1 MKSNHNIIRELL
13 KRHPDGL
20 KSSDI
25 AKFTGID
32 VRSVNKSLESVFG
45 VYIDRWEK
53 ATYRNTLAAF
63 WIVVD
68 VPVNCP
74 KPENMGRRSR
84 ERIRNPDD
92 VIFLKRRQGEI
103 ND

>member
-45 VYIDRWEK
+45 VYIDRWEN
-53 ATYRNTLAAF
+53 ATYRNTLAAV
-63 WIVVD
+63 WVVVN
-68 VPVNCP
+68 VPENCP
-74 KPENMGRRSR
+74 KPNNTGRRSR
-84 ERIRNPDD
+84 ERLCETTD
-92 VIFLKRRQGEI
+92 
-103 ND
+103 

>member
-45 VYIDRWEK
+45 VYIDRWEL
-53 ATYRNTLAAF
+53 ATYRNTLAAV
-63 WIVVD
+63 WVVVN
-68 VPVNCP
+68 VPENCP
-74 KPENMGRRSR
+74 KPEDSGRRSR
-84 ERIRNPDD
+84 EKIRNPDD
-92 VIFLKRRQGEI
+92 VIFLNRRREI

>member
-1 MKSNHNIIRELL
+1 LRSNHSTIRELL

-25 AKFTGID
+25 SKFTGID
-32 VRSVNKSLESVFG
+32 NRSVNKSLESVFG

-53 ATYRNTLAAF
+53 ATYRNTLAAV
-63 WIVVD
+63 WVVVD
-68 VPVNCP
+68 VPENCP
-74 KPENMGRRSR
+74 KPENTGRRSR
-84 ERIRNPDD
+84 ELLRNPADA
-92 VIFLKRRQGEI
+92 VFLNRKREE

>member
-1 MKSNHNIIRELL
+1 MRSNHNIIRELL

-45 VYIDRWEK
+45 VYVDRWEK
-53 ATYRNTLAAF
+53 STFRNTLAAV
-63 WIVVD
+63 WVVVD

>member
-20 KSSDI
+20 KSREIADI
-25 AKFTGID
+25 TGID
-32 VRSVNKSLESVFG
+32 KRVVNKALESVFG

-53 ATYRNTLAAF
+53 SVFRNTLSAV
-63 WIVVD
+63 WVVVD
-68 VPVNCP
+68 VPENCP
-74 KPENMGRRSR
+74 KPANTGRRAL
-84 ERIRNPDD
+84 ERISNPDD
-92 VIFLKRRQGEI
+92 AIFLNKRREI

>member
-20 KSSDI
+20 KASDI
-25 AKFTGID
+25 AEITGID

-53 ATYRNTLAAF
+53 STFRNTLAAI
-63 WIVVD
+63 WVVVD
-68 VPVNCP
+68 VPENCP
-74 KPENMGRRSR
+74 KPENTGRRSR
-84 ERIRNPDD
+84 EKLRNPADA
-92 VIFLKRRQGEI
+92 IFINRRREI

>member
-1 MKSNHNIIRELL
+1 MRSNHNTIRELL

-32 VRSVNKSLESVFG
+32 NRSINKSLENVYG

-53 ATYRNTLAAF
+53 SDYQNTLAAI

-68 VPVNCP
+68 VPENCP
-74 KPENMGRRSR
+74 KPENIGRRTR
-84 ERIRNPDD
+84 EQVRNPADAT
-92 VIFLKRRQGEI
+92 FLNRKREE

>member
-32 VRSVNKSLESVFG
+32 NRSVNKSLESVFG

-53 ATYRNTLAAF
+53 SSYQNTLAAI
-63 WIVVD
+63 WVVVD
-68 VPVNCP
+68 VPENCP
-74 KPENMGRRSR
+74 KPNNTGRRSR
-84 ERIRNPDD
+84 ERLCEKAD
-92 VIFLKRRQGEI
+92 
-103 ND
+103 

>member
-1 MKSNHNIIRELL
+1 MRSNHSTIRELL

-25 AKFTGID
+25 SKFTGID
-32 VRSVNKSLESVFG
+32 NRSVNKSLESVFG

-53 ATYRNTLAAF
+53 STYRNTLAAV
-63 WIVVD
+63 WVVVD
-68 VPVNCP
+68 VPENCP
-74 KPENMGRRSR
+74 KPENIGRRSR
-84 ERIRNPDD
+84 ELLRNPADA
-92 VIFLKRRQGEI
+92 VFLNRRREE

>member
-1 MKSNHNIIRELL
+1 VKSNHNIIRELL

-45 VYIDRWEK
+45 VYVDRWEN
-53 ATYRNTLAAF
+53 ATYRNTLAAV
-63 WIVVD
+63 WVVVD

-84 ERIRNPDD
+84 EQIRNPADA
-92 VIFLKRRQGEI
+92 IFLNRKREI